1 MTIDRTAPRSA
12 TIDRTAPRSATIDRT
27 APRSATIDRTA
38 FGRPRPVA
46 EHAGRFVGDHLGET
60 P

>member
-1 MTIDRTAPRSA
+1 M

-46 EHAGRFVGDHLGET
+46 EHAGRFVGDHLGGT